1 MDRRVIWLCV
11 GVGSTVGGLAPEA
24 WGDSAFGVMSFA
36 LGLVGAL
43 AGLWLGARLTG
54 Y

>member
-1 MDRRVIWLCV
+1 MDRRVLWVCV
-11 GVGSTVGGLAPEA
+11 GVGSTLGGLLPKV
-24 WGDSAFGVMSFA
+24 WGSGAFGVMSFA

-43 AGLWLGARLTG
+43 AGLWLGAKLTG